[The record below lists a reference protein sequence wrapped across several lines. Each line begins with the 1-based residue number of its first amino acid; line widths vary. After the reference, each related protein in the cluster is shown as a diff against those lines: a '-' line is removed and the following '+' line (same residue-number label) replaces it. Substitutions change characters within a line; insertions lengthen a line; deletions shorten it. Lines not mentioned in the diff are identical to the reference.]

1 MQSVEPVY
9 RHSVGAVM
17 HALPGGI
24 VVLRLT
30 GALTVEAIDE
40 FGKRLH
46 AAHGATASG
55 YLLDYRTAVILATD
69 DDLTRLSQTAHPDP
83 LKRPAAFIVHPS
95 AAQSIK
101 DQCLRMAL
109 LGFPRRYFF
118 EIRPAWEWVSQEAR
132 RRRTRID

>member
-1 MQSVEPVY
+1 MQSLGPMSY

-40 FGKRLH
+40 FGKQLH
-46 AAHGATASG
+46 ARHGATAAG

-69 DDLTRLSQTAHPDP
+69 DDLARLARTPHPDP
-83 LKRPAAFIVHPS
+83 IRRPAAFVVHPS
-95 AAQSIK
+95 AEERIRR
-101 DQCLRMAL
+101 QCLRMAR

-118 EIRPAWEWVSQEAR
+118 DLRTARDWVREK
-132 RRRTRID
+132 IG